1 MNVKRIENGQKVR
14 RINYRKRN
22 RNLFFACIVAL
33 PVLQFCVCYIYVN
46 LNSFILAFQHYEAP
60 TGRLGFD
67 ITFAGFSNFK
77 EAMGLIL
84 ARLGFLKNSL
94 LLFFWTTVIGLTL
107 ALLFSYYIYKK
118 YPFGELFR
126 VVLFLPKIL
135 SGVVFCLLF
144 RYITGGVYQYI
155 AKTFFHVESPLQLLS
170 NPETQLA
177 TLLFFSV
184 WVSFG
189 VNVLMFSGAMSG
201 IDESIVES
209 AQLDGTNAIQE
220 FIYITVPMIWPTFV
234 SFIVINFTGL
244 FTDQM
249 HLHTFF
255 GNGAGESISTFG
267 YYLYTNSV
275 NGELIKL
282 SSSKTAPPVFS
293 VQAAMG
299 LIMTAVMLPLTL
311 GLRKAL
317 RKFGPSVD

>member
-1 MNVKRIENGQKVR
+1 MNVKRMENGQKVR

-33 PVLQFCVCYIYVN
+33 PVLQFCICYIYVN
-46 LNSFILAFQHYEAP
+46 INSFILAFQHYEFAVD
-60 TGRLGFD
+60 GLGFD

-77 EAMGLIL
+77 EAMTLIL
-84 ARLGFLKNSL
+84 DRTHYLKNSL

-118 YPFGELFR
+118 YPMGELFR

-144 RYITGGVYQYI
+144 KYITGGVYQHI
-155 AKTFFHVESPLQLLS
+155 AETLFHVENAQPLLY
-170 NPETQLA
+170 NPETRLA
-177 TLLFFSV
+177 TVLFYSV

-201 IDESIVES
+201 IDEAIVES
-209 AQLDGTNAIQE
+209 AQLDGTNAVQE
-220 FIYITVPMIWPTFV
+220 FIYITVPLIWPTFV

-244 FTDQM
+244 FTNQM

-255 GNGAGESISTFG
+255 GNSADDSISTFG
-267 YYLYTNSV
+267 YYLYLNSA
-275 NGELIKL
+275 NGELINFGGR
-282 SSSKTAPPVFS
+282 TPVFS